1 MLQHDYLLEVIGRF
15 VEAVSASLRGALCD
29 GDFAR
34 VGEVERAVGEL
45 LDLDAQTAMALSPQ
59 SLVTMMTLSGVGE
72 SVAAYAAYALDK
84 VALAYERQGDDAEAS
99 LRRAQATAI
108 ASAFRADGTVPEK
121 FTELEAELS

>member
-15 VEAVSASLRGALCD
+15 VEAVSTSLRGVLCD

-84 VALAYERQGDDAEAS
+84 VALAYERQGDATEAS
-99 LRRAQATAI
+99 LRREQASAI
-108 ASAFRADGTVPEK
+108 ARAFHADGSVPKE
-121 FTELEAELS
+121 FEELESELS